1 MVRLVRYCPRGS
13 IIFNIYAFMVILFG
27 QDKKKVTI
35 NNEMLFLFPYDLI
48 CELLWLFMLAFE
60 QDQENWKIGNMW
72 PYMVCFLISLHV
84 WYVLVVI

>member
-1 MVRLVRYCPRGS
+1 M
-13 IIFNIYAFMVILFG
+13 F
-27 QDKKKVTI
+27 
-35 NNEMLFLFPYDLI
+35 FLFPYDLI

-72 PYMVCFLISLHV
+72 PCLVCFLISLHV

>member
-1 MVRLVRYCPRGS
+1 
-13 IIFNIYAFMVILFG
+13 MVILFG

-72 PYMVCFLISLHV
+72 SCTLLACFCFLPCIL
-84 WYVLVVI
+84 YVFGQMPK